1 MTKPNHTHLTRSLG
15 RTPTP
20 QSRDQ
25 TKLQMKYHMTAK
37 LESIGVN
44 PKSAVYEWSMEQT
57 AQGETWT
64 HSAYWYSAYWEDSKD
79 KRSRTPQPLTKTDLI
94 ICARANA
101 NRGIEA
107 TASLCGY
114 GRDLE
119 GFLKAL
125 KQAGQHIGIKVDA
138 LDDLIQ
144 DIPKAH
150 RTDDYIEQDQR
161 ITA

>member
-1 MTKPNHTHLTRSLG
+1 MTKPTHAHLTRSLG
-15 RTPTP
+15 RTPTH

-25 TKLQMKYHMTAK
+25 TKLQMKYYMIAK
-37 LESIGVN
+37 LEGIGVN

-64 HSAYWYSAYWEDSKD
+64 YSAYWGDSKD

-114 GRDLE
+114 GRDFE
-119 GFLKAL
+119 RFLKAL
-125 KQAGQHIGIKVDA
+125 KEAGQHIGIQVDS
-138 LDDLIQ
+138 LDDLIK
-144 DIPKAH
+144 DIHPAL
-150 RTDDYIEQDQR
+150 
-161 ITA
+161 